1 MLISSHVGKIQNY
14 RKFRWICVLPIT
26 ALAYMLF
33 SYTAVAGTSSS
44 VYDCGTVIY
53 AKPGFFSG
61 CNKTGWC
68 WPWNTCG
75 GQPYGYDPATG
86 LTNWR
91 CVCI

>member
-44 VYDCGTVIY
+44 VYECGTVIY
-53 AKPGFFSG
+53 ANPGFFQG
-61 CNKTGWC
+61 VTKLVG
-68 WPWNTCG
+68 
-75 GQPYGYDPATG
+75 AG
-86 LTNWR
+86 LGTHVAVNHM
-91 CVCI
+91 VTIPPQV